1 MAEMLVFFSG
11 PSVTIAAQAFVT
23 SHLDCRVITTIN
35 KNIELTTIECLA
47 CAEHRAKLNIGYK
60 QMYPAILALKQLT
73 FLM

>member
-47 CAEHRAKLNIGYK
+47 CAEHRANS
-60 QMYPAILALKQLT
+60 
-73 FLM
+73 

>member
-1 MAEMLVFFSG
+1 MSRLFASDDQNTGARVPMAEMLVFFSG

-47 CAEHRAKLNIGYK
+47 CAEHRANS
-60 QMYPAILALKQLT
+60 
-73 FLM
+73 